1 MTDLHGGPRFFGL
14 ERKYMSTAQILDLLE
29 EILAAGSR
37 AILKAMPRG
46 PLDKFDLAVFE
57 RAVSTGDAVRLLL
70 SNDHWETASAAVR
83 QLFELC
89 VHMEHIETYPNRAA
103 AVARFSEYGDL
114 QQLLGAQRE
123 LQHSHYKGQSAS
135 IQDATTIEM
144 ALAHPHKS
152 QFLRTSKDG
161 KRTHWAQSW
170 CDKNLKELCVV
181 SERKLRMMNYE
192 ILYSA
197 WSEQVHG
204 TPGSL
209 YERIRFHL
217 SPQPLDYYQA
227 LETDRVNGIGTMAV
241 TMLLELWERLPGSPP
256 GYEAERH
263 LWATRLTDIGTLH
276 AIDLGSLAQRHT

>member
-1 MTDLHGGPRFFGL
+1 MTDLFEDPACSGYKGNPAG
-14 ERKYMSTAQILDLLE
+14 TAEILDLL
-29 EILAAGSR
+29 AAMLTCSSG
-37 AILKAMPRG
+37 ALIKMMPQS

-57 RAVSTGDAVRLLL
+57 RAVSTGNAIHLLL
-70 SNDHWETASAAVR
+70 SNDHWETASGAVR

-114 QQLLGAQRE
+114 QQLLRAQRE
-123 LQHSHYKGQSAS
+123 LQHNHNSGQSAS
-135 IQDATTIEM
+135 VEDATTIET

-170 CDKNLKELCVV
+170 CDKNLKELCLA

-197 WSEQVHG
+197 WSEQIHG
-204 TPGSL
+204 APGSL

-217 SPQPLDYYQA
+217 SPGPLDYYQA

-241 TMLLELWERLPGSPP
+241 TMLLELWERLPGSPS
-256 GYEAERH
+256 GYEAERQ
-263 LWATRLTDIGTLH
+263 LWANRLTDICTLH
-276 AIDLGSLAQRHT
+276 AIDLDSLAQRRT